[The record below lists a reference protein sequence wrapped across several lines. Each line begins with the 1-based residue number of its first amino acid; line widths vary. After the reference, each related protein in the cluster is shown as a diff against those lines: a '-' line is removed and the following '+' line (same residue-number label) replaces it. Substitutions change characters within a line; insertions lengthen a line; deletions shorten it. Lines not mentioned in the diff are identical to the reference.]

1 MNDTALLKDLAFKSS
16 NNLQEQIA
24 CYVALLESHIET
36 QNHFLETFQQELNLI
51 LSELTQEQS

>member
-1 MNDTALLKDLAFKSS
+1 MKQLKDLAFKSS
-16 NNLQEQIA
+16 NNPQEQIA